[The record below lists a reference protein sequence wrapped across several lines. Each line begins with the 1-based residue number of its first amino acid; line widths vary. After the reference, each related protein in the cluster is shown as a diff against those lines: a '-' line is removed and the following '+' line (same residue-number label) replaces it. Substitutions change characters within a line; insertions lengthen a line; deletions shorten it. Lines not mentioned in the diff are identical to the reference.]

1 MCRKL
6 ILLLFL
12 CLCIMARGQALYE
25 YRYWFDGDESTMQT
39 GSSDNSAWQMDLDIG
54 ALDANFHI
62 MHFQVKDAKGV
73 WSVPM
78 TRYFIKLAQKQTT
91 NIEYWFDNDTK
102 KKSVLASGGKA
113 DIEVSALA
121 EGMHIMHLQASTSGA
136 SYSSPQTAVFWKQA
150 MVANIKYRLW
160 FDKKPE
166 DTISG
171 KYTGKPVVLDVSK
184 LDDGFHILHAQVESN
199 TPSKPLTSMFIKVPQ
214 TQGIEYMTCALMV
227 DEELYKQEKV
237 STHGGIVNWT
247 LDATGMKPGLHKA
260 QAFVVT
266 QSGAATA
273 VKEAFFYRSMTTTER
288 SNMKCLYSIDGDN
301 HYTEA
306 GTLNGNLYHFDL
318 DVANLSDGFHR
329 LSYML
334 IGEDGT
340 SSKVMTS
347 FFVKT
352 PLGGNGIMQYDYWLN
367 DNEANRK
374 IAKFDTRTNPLK
386 LITLLPVDPM
396 PIRSSCFHFEVGKDG
411 KPMMYAKNDLHMR
424 FYDVAGRLT
433 ETSRQFVDYKVSEEV
448 KNIKPIIGME
458 GSMNAEK
465 PSDNNILWYSMS
477 ATIGDS
483 IAVRSSMAS
492 TLQVFSP
499 SGKEVYSGSGSE
511 SVNYGGFHAG
521 EEGTYYVALHDV
533 TGTNSNNISLDYLH
547 LDKYDV
553 IGQNVKVVGDAG
565 YSTITFDGNGFDYLT
580 SIDLI
585 SKDNVT
591 IKSVDINHLHDYQI
605 EAMFDFKDIALGEYD
620 MVFHFVD
627 EDRTFAKGVVVEE
640 SKDITITAN
649 VQYPQQYLRN
659 SNVVYTLTLTNNGNS
674 TAYAVPVY
682 TYISTPTRDGISK
695 IKIDGVK
702 IPGLYDNV
710 DLSEYTPS
718 ERKQILDQA
727 ENLGDERIFIRQ
739 MVKSGESD
747 SLYVRS
753 GYLFVNL
760 APNSSKN
767 ITFTLTGNET
777 IDVEFTIPEDWM
789 TYTDK
794 ESVAQGLRAR
804 SNIREQYCC
813 IKDKIECIGNII
825 GDVVSLANTLTSALQ
840 CPQQKALAIADC
852 GIGFLN
858 KVISATGIVY
868 CDNDDVE
875 SKFWEKLNKTTAC
888 IDASNTMVAC
898 VQAILP
904 KLSVEKWDLVNKIA
918 SSLGAT
924 HLSIAGNCVKAFST
938 PIPNCPPVPPSGGKT
953 NPVNSLDPNDIY
965 GYLSESGS
973 KYIRKG
979 LDKVS
984 YTIEFE
990 NDPEFATASA
1000 HEVTVSDVLDGR
1012 YFDLN
1017 SFVPTSVK
1025 VGDKY
1030 VSLNSETSNVITID
1044 MRPEINAIAQVEID
1058 YDSSKGV
1065 ANWKFSSLDPMT
1077 MEKTDNPMSGFLPVN
1092 NNGNGIGEVTFD
1104 IALKQDFEDGD
1115 EISNSATITFDFEE
1129 PIETPVWTN
1138 TVDAIAPKSEIT
1150 FSAAYDGIVTLRFD
1164 AEDNRSGIWKYNLY
1178 VQDTEGGKWTKVED
1192 EITTSEYKFKGY
1204 PGFDYGFC
1212 VMAVDMA
1219 GNVEQKELTRE
1230 ISQATFKNG
1239 DVNSD
1244 GKVNSE
1250 DVILS
1255 VQYYITGKASINFAA
1270 TDVNKDGVINS
1281 NDIVEIVS
1289 IYTSS
1294 YESKSKA
1301 KVRKRKRNINKQIS
1315 Q

>member
-1 MCRKL
+1 MRRKL

-102 KKSVLASGGKA
+102 KKFVLASGGKA
-113 DIEVSALA
+113 DIDVSALA

-150 MVANIKYRLW
+150 MVANTKYRLW
-160 FDKKPE
+160 FDNKPE

-199 TPSKPLTSMFIKVPQ
+199 TPSKPLTSMFIKMPQ

-367 DNEANRK
+367 DNEANRQIVK
-374 IAKFDTRTNPLK
+374 LDKRVSSLQIVK
-386 LITLLPVDPM
+386 LIPVETM
-396 PIRSSCFHFEVGKDG
+396 PIRSSCFHFEVSKDG
-411 KPMMYAKNDLHMR
+411 KPMMYAKNDIHFSFFDASNR
-424 FYDVAGRLT
+424 RLDDT
-433 ETSRQFVDYKVSEEV
+433 RQFVDYRVSQAIDDVAVLQTTQSFERIGENKV
-448 KNIKPIIGME
+448 KWFKL
-458 GSMNAEK
+458 NAER
-465 PSDNNILWYSMS
+465 
-477 ATIGDS
+477 GDS
-483 IAVRSSMAS
+483 VAFKCSQATSIQLFSAS
-492 TLQVFSP
+492 GEELY
-499 SGKEVYSGSGSE
+499 KANGSE
-511 SVNYGGFHAG
+511 SVVLGGTHIKAN
-521 EEGTYYVALHDV
+521 GTYYLALYDV
-533 TGTNSNNISLDYLH
+533 TGTRDENLTLDYTH
-547 LDKYDV
+547 IDKFDLFGTSATTLGV
-553 IGQNVKVVGDAG
+553 MPCIQ
-565 YSTITFDGNGFDYLT
+565 IMELDGNGFDNLKSASLVMGDNT
-580 SIDLI
+580 INVSSIVSTEKSKAKLYMKLDGKEAYGKYDLVLNFDDGE
-585 SKDNVT
+585 SKVTLKREGYVELEPASFDDIEVT
-591 IKSVDINHLHDYQI
+591 ITDP
-605 EAMFDFKDIALGEYD
+605 
-620 MVFHFVD
+620 
-627 EDRTFAKGVVVEE
+627 RVVADPYPV
-640 SKDITITAN
+640 TI
-649 VQYPQQYLRN
+649 
-659 SNVVYTLTLTNNGNS
+659 TLTNKSNISYQAIPFFFGVDHADRMTSVKYMNFAVGCNKELYENGLQLS
-674 TAYAVPVY
+674 F
-682 TYISTPTRDGISK
+682 D
-695 IKIDGVK
+695 
-702 IPGLYDNV
+702 YDNFR
-710 DLSEYTPS
+710 D
-718 ERKQILDQA
+718 
-727 ENLGDERIFIRQ
+727 N
-739 MVKSGESD
+739 
-747 SLYVRS
+747 
-753 GYLFVNL
+753 
-760 APNSSKN
+760 NSKTK
-767 ITFTLTGNET
+767 IVPAIIPEMMPGQTLTFTLGIKTGDHQDFNAYAWTET
-777 IDVEFTIPEDWM
+777 PWNLKGPEA
-789 TYTDK
+789 TEYIANNYYKSPSYRTAK
-794 ESVAQGLRAR
+794 VAKAPAVAGIFNGCADDP
-804 SNIREQYCC
+804 C
-813 IKDKIECIGNII
+813 
-825 GDVVSLANTLTSALQ
+825 SLAEHGGWAAECTCGTSLALGGTLGGIQNALQ
-840 CPQQKALAIADC
+840 NQHNQAMRDQLAQSGLFDNPSDYFPDNYLPSPADLYWYWLQHC
-852 GIGFLN
+852 MPGQAGRIVSTYNNQRDMLN
-858 KVISATGIVY
+858 
-868 CDNDDVE
+868 N
-875 SKFWEKLNKTTAC
+875 
-888 IDASNTMVAC
+888 
-898 VQAILP
+898 
-904 KLSVEKWDLVNKIA
+904 
-918 SSLGAT
+918 
-924 HLSIAGNCVKAFST
+924 
-938 PIPNCPPVPPSGGKT
+938 PNCK
-953 NPVNSLDPNDIY
+953 DPNPHLCNAYNPGDPNEMH
-965 GYLSESGS
+965 GYLSEAGS
-973 KYIRKG
+973 KYISNSVKEVG
-979 LDKVS
+979 

-990 NDPEFATASA
+990 NDPEIATASA
-1000 HEVTVSDVLDGR
+1000 HKIVVINKLDAQV
-1012 YFDLN
+1012 FDLN
-1017 SFVPTSVK
+1017 TFKPTRVQI
-1025 VGDKY
+1025 GDK
-1030 VSLNSETSNVITID
+1030 VIELDGEPNFTKTID
-1044 MRPEINAIAQVEID
+1044 MRPAINAIAEVNLN
-1058 YDSSKGV
+1058 YDSNTGV
-1065 ANWKFSSLDPMT
+1065 AQWTITSLDPMT
-1077 MEKTDNPMSGFLPVN
+1077 MEETYDIMQGVLPVN
-1092 NNGNGIGEVTFD
+1092 NGGNGLGFLSYNIG
-1104 IALKQDFEDGD
+1104 IKKQMEDGD

-1294 YESKSKA
+1294 YESKA

>member
-1 MCRKL
+1 MHRKL
-6 ILLLFL
+6 MLLLFL
-12 CLCIMARGQALYE
+12 CLFIMARGQVLYD
-25 YRYWFDGDESTMQT
+25 YRYWFDGDESTIHT
-39 GSSDNSAWQMDLDIG
+39 GSSDKGAWQMDFDIG
-54 ALDANFHI
+54 ALNENLH
-62 MHFQVKDAKGV
+62 MVHFQVKDAKGV
-73 WSVPM
+73 WSVPT
-78 TRYFIKLAQKQTT
+78 TRYFIK
-91 NIEYWFDNDTK
+91 
-102 KKSVLASGGKA
+102 
-113 DIEVSALA
+113 
-121 EGMHIMHLQASTSGA
+121 M
-136 SYSSPQTAVFWKQA
+136 PQTLGV
-150 MVANIKYRLW
+150 N
-160 FDKKPE
+160 
-166 DTISG
+166 
-171 KYTGKPVVLDVSK
+171 
-184 LDDGFHILHAQVESN
+184 
-199 TPSKPLTSMFIKVPQ
+199 
-214 TQGIEYMTCALMV
+214 YMTCVIMI
-227 DEELYKQEKV
+227 DGKKYKQENV
-237 STHGGIVNWT
+237 STQDGIINWS
-247 LDATGMKPGLHKA
+247 LDATDLKPGLHKA
-260 QAFVVT
+260 QVFVVT
-266 QSGAATA
+266 QSGATTS
-273 VKEAFFYRSMTTTER
+273 VKEAFFFRNMTTAER
-288 SNMKCLYSIDGDN
+288 GNVKCLYSVDGDE

-334 IGEDGT
+334 MSEDGT

-374 IAKFDTRTNPLK
+374 IVKLDTRTNPLK

-411 KPMMYAKNDLHMR
+411 KPMMYAKNDLHFA
-424 FYDVAGRLT
+424 FYDASSRRLDKT
-433 ETSRQFVDYKVSEEV
+433 RQFVDYKVSEEV
-448 KNIKPIIGME
+448 KDIKPITDME

-499 SGKEVYSGSGSE
+499 SGKEVYCGSGSE

-565 YSTITFDGNGFDYLT
+565 YSTITFDGNGFDCLT

-585 SKDNVT
+585 SKDNVK

-605 EAMFDFKDIALGEYD
+605 EAMFDFKGVALGEYD

-640 SKDITITAN
+640 SKGITITTN

-682 TYISTPTRDGISK
+682 TYISTPTCDGISK
-695 IKIDGVK
+695 IKIDGIK

-710 DLSEYTPS
+710 DLSEYTPY
-718 ERKQILDQA
+718 ERKKILDQA

-739 MVKSGESD
+739 IVKSGESD

-789 TYTDK
+789 TFTDK

-813 IKDKIECIGNII
+813 IKDKIECISNII

-858 KVISATGIVY
+858 KVISATGTVF
-868 CDNDDVE
+868 CDNNDVE
-875 SKFWEKLNKTTAC
+875 SKFWEKLNKTAAC

-918 SSLGAT
+918 SSLGVT

-938 PIPNCPPVPPSGGKT
+938 PIPNCPPVPSIGGKT

-1017 SFVPTSVK
+1017 SFVSTSVK

-1030 VSLNSETSNVITID
+1030 VSLNPETSNVITID

-1092 NNGNGIGEVTFD
+1092 SNGNGIGEVTFD
-1104 IALKQDFEDGD
+1104 IALKQGFNDGD
-1115 EISNSATITFDFEE
+1115 EISNSATIIFDLEE

-1138 TVDAIAPKSEIT
+1138 VVDAVAPQSEIT
-1150 FSAAYDGIVTLRFD
+1150 FAASQDGIVTLRFN
-1164 AEDNRSGIWKYNLY
+1164 AEDNRSGVWKYNLY
-1178 VQDTEGGKWTKVED
+1178 VQETEGGKWTKVED

-1212 VMAVDMA
+1212 VMAVDSA
-1219 GNVEQKELTRE
+1219 GNVEQKELSRE
-1230 ISQATFKNG
+1230 ISNATYKYGDANG
-1239 DVNSD
+1239 D

-1250 DVILS
+1250 DISLAVE
-1255 VQYYITGKASINFAA
+1255 YYVKGHAALNFAA
-1270 TDVNKDGVINS
+1270 TDVNKDGKINS
-1281 NDIVEIVS
+1281 EDISLIVD

-1294 YESKSKA
+1294 SLNNQNNKARRRKS
-1301 KVRKRKRNINKQIS
+1301 INKQLRNENN
-1315 Q
+1315 